1 MVASRRAAIAI
12 VLVLLAATAAA
23 FVYTEQKKLGKGP
36 ISKPRVTRYFSPVC
50 NCDSEQAEIS
60 FRLASPRNV
69 TVRVV
74 RENGH
79 RVRTLA
85 AREPFAKGVAEL
97 EWDGRT
103 DDGEL
108 APDGRYRVT
117 VRLGGG
123 DTLVFPQRVILDT
136 RAPAAELKRVSATS
150 VAPGEP
156 VVVTYGLSEAGSA
169 ILYVDGTEVGTAPR
183 RRHGKIEWDGLVGGL
198 QAEPGSYELTV
209 AARDL
214 AGNVGVPSEPQ
225 TVVIL
230 P

>member
-169 ILYVDGTEVGTAPR
+169 ILYVDGTRWVRRRGAGTGRSSGTASSAV
-183 RRHGKIEWDGLVGGL
+183 W

>member
-12 VLVLLAATAAA
+12 ALILLAATAAA
-23 FVYTEQKKLGKGP
+23 FVYTEHKKLGQGP
-36 ISKPRVTRYFSPVC
+36 ISQSRITRSFSPVC
-50 NCDSEQAEIS
+50 NCVRERAVIA
-60 FRLASPRNV
+60 FRLAEPQAA

-74 RENGH
+74 RENGS

-85 AREPFAKGVAEL
+85 VRERFARGVVEL
-97 EWDGRT
+97 TWDGRT

-117 VRLGGG
+117 VRLGGD
-123 DTLVFPQRVILDT
+123 DTLVFPQRITLDT
-136 RAPAAELKRVSATS
+136 VAPTAELRRVSPTS
-150 VAPGEP
+150 VSSGEP
-156 VVVTYGLSEAGSA
+156 VAVTYRLSEAGRA
-169 ILYVDGTEVGTAPR
+169 ILYVDGTKVRTAPR
-183 RRHGKIEWDGLVGGL
+183 RRRGQIEWAGLVGGVEA
-198 QAEPGSYELTV
+198 QPGSYELTV

-214 AGNVGVPSEPQ
+214 AGNVGTPSAPE